1 MFRKA
6 DYCKDFLRYTW
17 TEVLS
22 RLFDMDLEMIHSIPK
37 LVEVDLNSSI
47 SEKEFWNKFVDKT
60 ISIEE

>member
-1 MFRKA
+1 
-6 DYCKDFLRYTW
+6 
-17 TEVLS
+17 
-22 RLFDMDLEMIHSIPK
+22 MDLEMIHSIPK